1 MKTSRLL
8 VCVVVRIVVLGI
20 NVLALRTSLAQAPL
34 PSDIS
39 LISPSPTIAHNIAAF
54 SGAWRGAWGG
64 SFPTAL
70 VVEQINQDGTAR
82 VIYSW
87 GDELTSGIKAG
98 WIRLTGKI
106 SSGKLH
112 FLTPHEAAVDFEFE
126 RNGNLSGQY
135 KFRDTPPSFVE
146 LVRIPSTDPSVIIA
160 TARKP
165 VVSWEEIRIPEYSHV
180 GPTAGK
186 PLTLQT
192 TLYRLPSPEPHPV
205 VIINHGSTGP
215 GVVPVSEVYRA
226 GNEASFYRSL
236 GYIVVVPM
244 RKGRGASDGTFFEE
258 SEDQAV
264 ELDSAIEDLNAVVEF
279 MTKQPDV
286 DPTRIVV
293 TGVSRGG
300 LLAVA
305 YAERYP
311 TNVIGVINFSGG
323 WWGEH
328 TPNADFNFEEFRK
341 AGRNAKIPMLWLY
354 ADHDSYYSLDFV
366 EREFAVFRSAGGR
379 GDLFE
384 VRDLPG
390 EGHFLCAWLDR
401 WQVKV
406 TDYLKEINKMLNQS
420 PPPSSNSVPVTLP
433 TSKTSGVVP
442 ILHP

>member
-1 MKTSRLL
+1 M
-8 VCVVVRIVVLGI
+8 
-20 NVLALRTSLAQAPL
+20 
-34 PSDIS
+34 
-39 LISPSPTIAHNIAAF
+39 
-54 SGAWRGAWGG
+54 
-64 SFPTAL
+64 
-70 VVEQINQDGTAR
+70 
-82 VIYSW
+82 
-87 GDELTSGIKAG
+87 
-98 WIRLTGKI
+98 
-106 SSGKLH
+106 
-112 FLTPHEAAVDFEFE
+112 
-126 RNGNLSGQY
+126 
-135 KFRDTPPSFVE
+135 
-146 LVRIPSTDPSVIIA
+146 
-160 TARKP
+160 
-165 VVSWEEIRIPEYSHV
+165 
-180 GPTAGK
+180 
-186 PLTLQT
+186 LQT